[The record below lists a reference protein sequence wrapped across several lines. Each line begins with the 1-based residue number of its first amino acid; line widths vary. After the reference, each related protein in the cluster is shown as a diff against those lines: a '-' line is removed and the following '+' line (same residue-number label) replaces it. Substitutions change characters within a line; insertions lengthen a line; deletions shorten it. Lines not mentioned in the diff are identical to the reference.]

1 MGGGLARQWW
11 WLTSD
16 DHHICLT
23 WGGAEDDAEAVHV
36 IARGRCVHHLHCASR
51 KAKRHG
57 PKTTFTGPIRE
68 LVHLLLFK
76 FS

>member
-36 IARGRCVHHLHCASR
+36 IARGRCVHHLHCASGETEGHR
-51 KAKRHG
+51 PEGRLAR
-57 PKTTFTGPIRE
+57 PVRQPVE
-68 LVHLLLFK
+68 A
-76 FS
+76 S

>member
-36 IARGRCVHHLHCASR
+36 IAGGRCVHHLHCASGETEGHR
-51 KAKRHG
+51 PEGRLAR
-57 PKTTFTGPIRE
+57 PVRQPVE
-68 LVHLLLFK
+68 A
-76 FS
+76 S